1 MTIRKIF
8 ILDNKKIKGLDKE
21 KERIERLLKRCA
33 KDVQKTPEKADLII
47 TMGGDGTFLK
57 GVHLIKDSRT
67 LIYGIKYGNVGFLA
81 NGAEEIDSK
90 LKKVVKGDFKA
101 YRRMLLDIAINKKNG
116 GGTVKDFCLNEVV
129 FFRKGIRIINVSV
142 CSKKEPVFSNI
153 RADGLIVSTPIGS
166 TAHSLSALGPVISP
180 CMKCMLV
187 LPVNPHSI
195 SWRPAILPPDEKI
208 EVRISPEASLAV
220 DGQREFELS
229 AGDVVTVKKSGKT
242 VRMIMEDSSF
252 FGKLTSK
259 FNWGK

>member
-1 MTIRKIF
+1 MTIRNIF

-21 KERIERLLKRCA
+21 KERIERLLKRCG

-81 NGAEEIDSK
+81 NSAEDVDSK

-101 YRRMLLDIAINKKNG
+101 YRRMLLDVTVKKRDG
-116 GGTVKDFCLNEVV
+116 GGAVKDFCLNEVV

-142 CSKKEPVFSNI
+142 SSKKEPVFSDI
-153 RADGLIVSTPIGS
+153 RTDGLIVSTPVGS
-166 TAHSLSALGPVISP
+166 TAHSLAASGPVISP
-180 CMKCMLV
+180 CMECMLV
-187 LPVNPHSI
+187 VPVNPHSI
-195 SWRPAILPPDEKI
+195 SWRPAILPSDEKI
-208 EVRISPEASLAV
+208 EVRVSPGASLAA
-220 DGQREFELS
+220 DGQREFELGE
-229 AGDVVTVKKSGKT
+229 GDVVTVKKSART
-242 VRMIMEDSSF
+242 VRMIMEDGSF